1 MCWLRVYAWL
11 RVKIKAK
18 STGVRSVWS
27 WSLDDRTREFPMCW
41 QRPGAGYAWL
51 RVKIKSKSAG
61 VRSVLSWSL
70 DGRNEAISY
79 VLATRLRDRAE
90 KRLRMR
96 HWRPSRPIS
105 FEIAQSAR
113 HLARKYRLEQ
123 HIPNERASSLLTSQ

>member
-1 MCWLRVYAWL
+1 MCWLRVHAWL

-18 STGVRSVWS
+18 STGVRSVWW

-70 DGRNEAISY
+70 DGRTRQFLINLVPR
-79 VLATRLRDRAE
+79 VLSLPRESTLVTAGRV
-90 KRLRMR
+90 
-96 HWRPSRPIS
+96 
-105 FEIAQSAR
+105 SAR
-113 HLARKYRLEQ
+113 F
-123 HIPNERASSLLTSQ
+123 